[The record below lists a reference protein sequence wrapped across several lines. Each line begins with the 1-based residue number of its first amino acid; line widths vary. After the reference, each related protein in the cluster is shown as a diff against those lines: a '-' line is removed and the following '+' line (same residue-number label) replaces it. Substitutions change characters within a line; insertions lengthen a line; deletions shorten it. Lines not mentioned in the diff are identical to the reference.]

1 VQALGPET
9 AESGR
14 FCGDDLQLL
23 EREPLHRRAAS
34 LYPICAVVKMTPGPE
49 RTNFSSARS
58 CVTCSRRVAPSRGF
72 AASSDSMNVRAPSM
86 MAERDLYTM
95 DTPLLNEHKIAGAT
109 LSPFHGVTLPEQFTA
124 FPEEYRAAREAV
136 AIFDTNWHT
145 IVELSGPDRVRYLNA
160 IVSNDVKSLD
170 EGRGTLAL
178 LLKPQGHILAE
189 LEIYALQDRLLVLS
203 HASVRE
209 RTVAT
214 LDKFII
220 MDDVTLSDVT
230 DRFGSL
236 AIEGPRAGTVIA
248 EACGL
253 ALEGFSEHAIAEVE
267 IDGVAC
273 HLIRHSHFGFPG
285 AEIIAPRER
294 LALLWRN
301 LHASVIA
308 QHGAAIG
315 TRAVNSLRLEAGIP
329 WFPDDFN
336 DSVIPHE
343 AALEATHIS
352 FSKGCYT
359 GQEIVERV
367 RSRGQVNRRRVQ
379 LKFSVADPPVPL
391 TRLYA
396 RDTESQSAG
405 SKGAQPAGGSVE
417 VAERAGAE
425 TKDVGIITSSAFSPA
440 ADAAIGMAYVRREH
454 NAPGTVLEFTGGTA
468 EVFSTT

>member
-1 VQALGPET
+1 MCIALGVIE
-9 AESGR
+9 
-14 FCGDDLQLL
+14 
-23 EREPLHRRAAS
+23 
-34 LYPICAVVKMTPGPE
+34 
-49 RTNFSSARS
+49 
-58 CVTCSRRVAPSRGF
+58 
-72 AASSDSMNVRAPSM
+72 
-86 MAERDLYTM
+86 ERDLQIM
-95 DTPLLNEHKIAGAT
+95 DTPLLHEHQAAGAT
-109 LSPFHGVTLPEQFTA
+109 LASFHGVTLPEQFTSFA
-124 FPEEYRAAREAV
+124 DEYRAAREAV

-145 IVELSGPDRVRYLNA
+145 IVELTGPDRVRYLNA
-160 IVSNDVKSLD
+160 IVSNDVKTLG

-189 LEIYALQDRLLVLS
+189 LEIYALQDKLLVLS

-209 RTVAT
+209 RTIAT

-230 DRFGSL
+230 EQFGSF

-253 ALEGFSEHAIAEVE
+253 SLEGFSEHAIAEVQ

-273 HLIRHSHFGFPG
+273 HLIRHSHFGLPG

-294 LALLWRN
+294 LGLLWKKLR
-301 LHASVIA
+301 ASVVA

-315 TRAVNSLRLEAGIP
+315 MRAVNSLRLETGIP

-336 DSVIPHE
+336 DTVIPHE

-379 LKFSVADPPVPL
+379 LKFSTAEPPAPL

-396 RDTESQSAG
+396 HETETGDAH
-405 SKGAQPAGGSVE
+405 
-417 VAERAGAE
+417 AEAKE
-425 TKDVGIITSSAFSPA
+425 VGIVTSSAFSPA
-440 ADAAIGMAYVRREH
+440 ANAAVGMAYVRREH
-454 NAPGTVLEFTGGTA
+454 NSPGAILDFNGGSA
-468 EVFSTT
+468 EVLSTT

>member
-1 VQALGPET
+1 VIG
-9 AESGR
+9 
-14 FCGDDLQLL
+14 
-23 EREPLHRRAAS
+23 
-34 LYPICAVVKMTPGPE
+34 
-49 RTNFSSARS
+49 
-58 CVTCSRRVAPSRGF
+58 
-72 AASSDSMNVRAPSM
+72 
-86 MAERDLYTM
+86 ERDLQIM
-95 DTPLLNEHKIAGAT
+95 DTPLLDEHKIAGAT
-109 LSPFHGVTLPEQFTA
+109 LAPFHGVTLPDVFNA
-124 FPEEYRAAREAV
+124 FADEYRAAREAV
-136 AIFDTNWHT
+136 AILDTNWHT
-145 IVELSGPDRVRYLNA
+145 IVELTGPDRMRYLNA
-160 IVSNDVKSLD
+160 IVSNDVKSLG

-189 LEIYALQDRLLVLS
+189 LEIYALQDKLLVLS

-209 RTVAT
+209 RTVVT

-230 DRFGSL
+230 EQFGSL

-253 ALEGFSEHAIAEVE
+253 ALEGFSEHAIAEVQ

-285 AEIIAPRER
+285 AEIIAPREH
-294 LALLWRN
+294 LGLLWKN
-301 LHASVIA
+301 LRASVVA

-315 TRAVNSLRLEAGIP
+315 MRAVNSLRLEAGIP

-336 DSVIPHE
+336 DTVIPHE

-352 FSKGCYT
+352 FTKGCYT

-379 LKFSVADPPVPL
+379 LKFSVTHPPAPL

-396 RDTESQSAG
+396 RDTATEST
-405 SKGAQPAGGSVE
+405 E
-417 VAERAGAE
+417 AEGAE
-425 TKDVGIITSSAFSPA
+425 NASAESKEVGIVTSSAFSPA
-440 ADAAIGMAYVRREH
+440 ASAAIGMAYVRREH
-454 NAPGTVLEFTGGTA
+454 NAPGTVLNLNGGTA
-468 EVFSTT
+468 TVVAAENT

>member
-1 VQALGPET
+1 MSMA
-9 AESGR
+9 
-14 FCGDDLQLL
+14 
-23 EREPLHRRAAS
+23 
-34 LYPICAVVKMTPGPE
+34 
-49 RTNFSSARS
+49 
-58 CVTCSRRVAPSRGF
+58 RRVMG
-72 AASSDSMNVRAPSM
+72 
-86 MAERDLYTM
+86 ERDLQIM
-95 DTPLLNEHKIAGAT
+95 DTPLLLEHQAAGAM
-109 LSPFHGVTLPEQFTA
+109 LASFHGVALPEQFTSFA
-124 FPEEYRAAREAV
+124 DEYRAAREVV
-136 AIFDTNWHT
+136 AIFDTNWHA
-145 IVELSGPDRVRYLNA
+145 IVELTGPDRVRYLNA
-160 IVSNDVKSLD
+160 IVSNDVKTLS

-178 LLKPQGHILAE
+178 LLNPQGHILVE
-189 LEIYALQDRLLVLS
+189 LEIYALQDKLLLLS

-230 DRFGSL
+230 DQFGSL

-253 ALEGFSEHAIAEVE
+253 ALEGFSEHAVAEVE

-273 HLIRHSHFGFPG
+273 HLIRHSHFGFSG
-285 AEIIAPRER
+285 AEIIAPREH

-315 TRAVNSLRLEAGIP
+315 MRAVNSLRLEAGIP

-336 DSVIPHE
+336 DTVIPHE
-343 AALEATHIS
+343 AALEAAHIS

-379 LKFSVADPPVPL
+379 LKFSVADPPAPL

-396 RDTESQSAG
+396 RDTAAGDANAES
-405 SKGAQPAGGSVE
+405 KE
-417 VAERAGAE
+417 
-425 TKDVGIITSSAFSPA
+425 VGIITSSAFSPA
-440 ADAAIGMAYVRREH
+440 ANAAIGMAYVRREH
-454 NAPGTVLEFTGGTA
+454 NSPGSILDFSGGTA
-468 EVFSTT
+468 TVVAAEST

>member
-1 VQALGPET
+1 
-9 AESGR
+9 
-14 FCGDDLQLL
+14 
-23 EREPLHRRAAS
+23 
-34 LYPICAVVKMTPGPE
+34 
-49 RTNFSSARS
+49 
-58 CVTCSRRVAPSRGF
+58 
-72 AASSDSMNVRAPSM
+72 
-86 MAERDLYTM
+86 M

-109 LSPFHGVTLPEQFTA
+109 LAPFHGVTLPEQFTSFA
-124 FPEEYRAAREAV
+124 AEYRAAREAV
-136 AIFDTNWHT
+136 SIFDTNWHT
-145 IVELSGPDRVRYLNA
+145 IVELTGPDRVRYLNA
-160 IVSNDVKSLD
+160 IVSNDVKSLR

-189 LEIYALQDRLLVLS
+189 LEIYALRDKLLVLS

-230 DRFGSL
+230 DQFGSL

-253 ALEGFSEHAIAEVE
+253 VLEGFSEHAIAEVE

-273 HLIRHSHFGFPG
+273 HLIRHSHFGLPG
-285 AEIIAPRER
+285 AEIIAPREH
-294 LALLWRN
+294 LALLWKN
-301 LHASVIA
+301 LRASVAA

-315 TRAVNSLRLEAGIP
+315 MGAVNSLRLEAGIP

-336 DSVIPHE
+336 DTVIPQE

-367 RSRGQVNRRRVQ
+367 RSRGQVNRRRVR
-379 LKFSVADPPVPL
+379 LKFSTTDPPAPL
-391 TRLYA
+391 TRLRA
-396 RDTESQSAG
+396 HGTEAHSVERQAAQSAI
-405 SKGAQPAGGSVE
+405 ANARA
-417 VAERAGAE
+417 AESAVAE
-425 TKDVGIITSSAFSPA
+425 TKEVGIITSSAFSPA
-440 ADAAIGMAYVRREH
+440 ANAAVGMAYVRREH
-454 NAPGTVLEFTGGTA
+454 NASGTILDFTGGTA
-468 EVFSTT
+468 EVLSTT

>member
-1 VQALGPET
+1 
-9 AESGR
+9 
-14 FCGDDLQLL
+14 
-23 EREPLHRRAAS
+23 
-34 LYPICAVVKMTPGPE
+34 
-49 RTNFSSARS
+49 
-58 CVTCSRRVAPSRGF
+58 
-72 AASSDSMNVRAPSM
+72 
-86 MAERDLYTM
+86 
-95 DTPLLNEHKIAGAT
+95 
-109 LSPFHGVTLPEQFTA
+109 
-124 FPEEYRAAREAV
+124 
-136 AIFDTNWHT
+136 
-145 IVELSGPDRVRYLNA
+145 
-160 IVSNDVKSLD
+160 
-170 EGRGTLAL
+170 
-178 LLKPQGHILAE
+178 
-189 LEIYALQDRLLVLS
+189 
-203 HASVRE
+203 
-209 RTVAT
+209 
-214 LDKFII
+214 
-220 MDDVTLSDVT
+220 LSDVT

-379 LKFSVADPPVPL
+379 LKFSTAEPPGPL
-391 TRLYA
+391 TRLRA
-396 RDTESQSAG
+396 HETETQS
-405 SKGAQPAGGSVE
+405 AQPAESAL
-417 VAERAGAE
+417 AEAKE
-425 TKDVGIITSSAFSPA
+425 VGIVMSSAFSPA
-440 ADAAIGMAYVRREH
+440 ANTSIGMAYVRREQ
-454 NAPGTVLEFTGGTA
+454 NSPGSVLDFAGGTA
-468 EVFSTT
+468 TVVAAKNT

>member
-1 VQALGPET
+1 MKVHRIARDSL
-9 AESGR
+9 AR
-14 FCGDDLQLL
+14 DLQIMDA
-23 EREPLHRRAAS
+23 PLQ
-34 LYPICAVVKMTPGPE
+34 
-49 RTNFSSARS
+49 
-58 CVTCSRRVAPSRGF
+58 
-72 AASSDSMNVRAPSM
+72 D
-86 MAERDLYTM
+86 D
-95 DTPLLNEHKIAGAT
+95 HKIAGAT
-109 LSPFHGVTLPEQFTA
+109 LASYHGCMLPDTFTA
-124 FPEEYRAAREAV
+124 FADEYRAARAAV

-160 IVSNDVKSLD
+160 IVSNDVKSLG

-189 LEIYALQDRLLVLS
+189 LEIYALQDKLLVLS

-230 DRFGSL
+230 EQFGSF
-236 AIEGPRAGTVIA
+236 AVEGPRAATVIA

-253 ALEGFSEHAIAEVE
+253 ALKGFSEHSVAEVQ

-273 HLIRHSHFGFPG
+273 HLIRRAHFGLPG
-285 AEIIAPRER
+285 AEIIAPREH
-294 LALLWRN
+294 LGLLWKN
-301 LHASVIA
+301 LRASVLV

-315 TRAVNSLRLEAGIP
+315 MRALNSLRLEAGIP

-336 DSVIPHE
+336 DTVIPHE

-352 FSKGCYT
+352 FTKGCYT

-379 LKFSVADPPVPL
+379 LKFSTIEPPAPL

-396 RDTESQSAG
+396 ASAEE
-405 SKGAQPAGGSVE
+405 KN
-417 VAERAGAE
+417 AE
-425 TKDVGIITSSAFSPA
+425 TARIEPKEVGIVTSSAFSPA
-440 ADAAIGMAYVRREH
+440 ANAAIGMAYVRREH
-454 NAPGTVLEFTGGTA
+454 NAPGTILDFNGGTA
-468 EVFSTT
+468 TVVAVEST

>member
-1 VQALGPET
+1 MCIAP
-9 AESGR
+9 
-14 FCGDDLQLL
+14 
-23 EREPLHRRAAS
+23 RAIR
-34 LYPICAVVKMTPGPE
+34 P
-49 RTNFSSARS
+49 
-58 CVTCSRRVAPSRGF
+58 
-72 AASSDSMNVRAPSM
+72 
-86 MAERDLYTM
+86 RDPRIM
-95 DTPLLNEHKIAGAT
+95 DTPLIHEHQAAGAT
-109 LSPFHGVTLPEQFTA
+109 LASYHDCTLPEQFTSFSA
-124 FPEEYRAAREAV
+124 EYRAAREAV

-145 IVELSGPDRVRYLNA
+145 IVALTGPDRVRYLNA
-160 IVSNDVKSLD
+160 IVSNDVKSLG

-178 LLKPQGHILAE
+178 LLNPQGHILAE
-189 LEIYALQDRLLVLS
+189 LEIYALQDKLLVLS

-230 DRFGSL
+230 EQFGSFAL
-236 AIEGPRAGTVIA
+236 EGPRAGTVIA

-253 ALEGFSEHAIAEVE
+253 ALEGFSEHAIAEVQ

-285 AEIIAPRER
+285 AEIIAPHAH
-294 LALLWRN
+294 LGLLWRN

-315 TRAVNSLRLEAGIP
+315 MRAVNALRLEAGIP
-329 WFPDDFN
+329 CFPDDFN
-336 DSVIPHE
+336 DTVIPHE

-379 LKFSVADPPVPL
+379 LKFSTVEPPAPL

-396 RDTESQSAG
+396 HDTEPQTAER
-405 SKGAQPAGGSVE
+405 KTPPPAGASVRA
-417 VAERAGAE
+417 AESAAAE
-425 TKDVGIITSSAFSPA
+425 TKEVGIITSSAFSPA
-440 ADAAIGMAYVRREH
+440 ANAAIGMAYVRREH
-454 NAPGTVLEFTGGTA
+454 NAPGTILDFNGGTA
-468 EVFSTT
+468 EVI

>member
-1 VQALGPET
+1 MGIAPRVMGT
-9 AESGR
+9 R
-14 FCGDDLQLL
+14 YLQ
-23 EREPLHRRAAS
+23 
-34 LYPICAVVKMTPGPE
+34 I
-49 RTNFSSARS
+49 
-58 CVTCSRRVAPSRGF
+58 
-72 AASSDSMNVRAPSM
+72 
-86 MAERDLYTM
+86 M
-95 DTPLLNEHKIAGAT
+95 DTPLLDEHKIADAT
-109 LSPFHGVTLPEQFTA
+109 LASFHGCILPDTFTSFA
-124 FPEEYRAAREAV
+124 DEYRAAREAV

-160 IVSNDVKSLD
+160 IVSNDVKTLA

-178 LLKPQGHILAE
+178 LLNPQGHILAE
-189 LEIYALQDRLLVLS
+189 LEIYALQDKLLVLS

-230 DRFGSL
+230 EQFGSF
-236 AIEGPRAGTVIA
+236 AVEGPRAGTVIA

-253 ALEGFSEHAIAEVE
+253 ALEGFSEHAVAEVQ

-273 HLIRHSHFGFPG
+273 QLIRHAHFALPG
-285 AEIIAPRER
+285 AEIIAPREH
-294 LALLWRN
+294 LGLLWNN
-301 LHASVIA
+301 LRASVVA

-315 TRAVNSLRLEAGIP
+315 MRALNSLRLEAGVP

-336 DSVIPHE
+336 DTVIPHE

-352 FSKGCYT
+352 FTKGCYT

-379 LKFSVADPPVPL
+379 MKFSTIESPAPL

-396 RDTESQSAG
+396 RGTETQSAEN
-405 SKGAQPAGGSVE
+405 KA
-417 VAERAGAE
+417 AE
-425 TKDVGIITSSAFSPA
+425 TEPAEAKEVGIVTSSAFSPA
-440 ADAAIGMAYVRREH
+440 ANASIGMGYVRREH
-454 NAPGTVLEFTGGTA
+454 NSSGAILDFTGGTA
-468 EVFSTT
+468 EVI